1 MNLVRACLLLTP
13 LLVYSQEA
21 INYGSAGGRVLDPS
35 GAVVQQAVVE
45 ARHVATNTSL
55 ATKTDASGRFR
66 FAYLRLGRY
75 QLTVRQPGFE
85 DAQEQ
90 IDVTAGAAFDLTISL
105 RLVSP
110 STSAAVSAAPP
121 ILESARSQIAETMPQ
136 SEIMALPLNGRSYLD
151 VTLLAPGVSPT
162 NTASTQLFAETSAVP
177 GQGISIGSQRNFSNS
192 FVVDGLS
199 ANDDAAGLAGSFYGL
214 DAINEVQV
222 VTSGGQAEYGRA
234 LGGFVNVVTNSGT
247 NAFHGDFYSYFRN
260 QRLNADNALTNR
272 KLPMTQ
278 TQGGASAGGPI
289 IHDRTFYFA
298 NFEARD
304 LNQDGL
310 VTISPANVAAI
321 DATLSS
327 AGYRGA
333 QIATGLF
340 PNPVHTANF
349 FGKVDHQISARDQF
363 SVRYN
368 LYDVDSD
375 NSRGAGGLS
384 AVSAGARLNDLDS
397 TVAASNIAIVS
408 PRTVNETR
416 VQFVYSGLQAPV
428 NDPVGPAV
436 SIAGVATFG
445 TLSSSPTTR
454 LDRLYEGADTISHQA
469 GVHALRAGVDFLEN
483 SLDIT
488 YPQSSR
494 GNYSFSSLAAFAAGA
509 YNSSGYTQSFG
520 NPSIAQTNPNV
531 GFFAQD
537 EWKAAP
543 GLTLNLGVRYDLE
556 FLKTLATDSGNL
568 SPRAGF
574 AWKPFGNNRTVIRGG
589 FGMFYDRIPLRPLAN
604 ALISSGNTT
613 DITPATF
620 VTVSLSPAQTGAPV
634 FPAILGALPSGVLVN
649 FTTMDRHIKNAY
661 SEQGNLEIERQVGAR
676 STLTV
681 GYQHLRGRHLIA
693 YINQNTPACAASGN
707 NNGCRPNP
715 AYGNNK
721 QYSSL
726 GDSQFDALEAS
737 FVERAGRWV
746 SLRASYTY
754 SKALDDVGEFFFS
767 APIDNFNIWKDWGRS
782 DDDQRHRVSFDTV
795 VQLGRGFE
803 WSGSLQYY
811 SALPFNI
818 TTGANTTQG
827 TAARPALANG
837 ASLSRNA
844 GTGFDFFT
852 VSARLSRNFRIDQ
865 RWRVQALA
873 EAFNALNHRND
884 IIPNGVFGAGAYP
897 ANPLPAFG
905 QATAV
910 GDPRSVQLALRVIF

>member
-1 MNLVRACLLLTP
+1 MHFVRACLLFTP

-121 ILESARSQIAETMPQ
+121 ILESARSQIAETMPH